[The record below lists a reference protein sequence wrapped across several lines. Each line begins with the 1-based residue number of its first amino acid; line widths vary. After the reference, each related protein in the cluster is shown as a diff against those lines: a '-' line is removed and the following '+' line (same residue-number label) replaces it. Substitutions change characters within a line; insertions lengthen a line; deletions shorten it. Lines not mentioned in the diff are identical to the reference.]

1 MFDRRTFLAASAGA
15 LGLGAPPLAAQSALA
30 VRVGFV
36 PVIGASALFVL
47 AGDGSARAA
56 GLNLTLSKFDSGPN
70 AIQAF
75 ASGTI
80 DILVIGVAPVAVARS
95 RGFETLV
102 ISAAATGGSAF
113 AAGPVL
119 AKAFADHGGDPAKAF
134 AAFRSAQGRKAKL
147 GTLPPGGVPTVALHH
162 WLWKVGK
169 VDRADVEIANM
180 GIEVVQ
186 QAMLA
191 GAIDGGTLLEPS
203 ATLVTE
209 RDPRIRRIVNSPGMF
224 PNIPG
229 VVVAASGAFLKS
241 QAQAAERFVGLFVQ
255 ATEIV
260 AKDPARAAPHV
271 LAVLGGGLVAE
282 ATIARA
288 LASPA
293 VSYVNDPRAIRVATE
308 ALLAYQVELGDFQRA
323 PSTDGLF
330 DQALYDRA
338 VKAAAG
344 R

>member
-1 MFDRRTFLAASAGA
+1 MIDRRTFIAASAA
-15 LGLGAPPLAAQSALA
+15 GLSAAPLAAQSALA

-47 AGDGSARAA
+47 AGDGSAREA

-80 DILVIGVAPVAVARS
+80 DLLVIGVAPVAVARS
-95 RGFETLV
+95 RGFETTV

-113 AAGPVL
+113 AAGPAL
-119 AKAFADHGGDPAKAF
+119 AKAFADNGNDPAKAF
-134 AAFRSAQGRKAKL
+134 AAFRAAQGRKAKL
-147 GTLPPGGVPTVALHH
+147 GTLPPGAVPTVALHH

-191 GAIDGGTLLEPS
+191 SAIDGGTLLEPS
-203 ATLVTE
+203 VTLVIE
-209 RDPRIRRIVNSPGMF
+209 RDPRIKRIVNSPGMF

-241 QAQAAERFVGLFVQ
+241 QAPAAERFVGLFRR

-260 AKDPARAAPHV
+260 AKDPAKAAPHV
-271 LAVLGGGLVAE
+271 LAALGGGLVAE

-293 VSYVNDPRAIRVATE
+293 ISYVNDPKEIRAATE
-308 ALLAYQVELGDFQRA
+308 ALLAYQVELGDFATA
-323 PSTDGLF
+323 PSTEGLF
-330 DQALYDRA
+330 DQALYERA
-338 VKAAAG
+338 VKSAG